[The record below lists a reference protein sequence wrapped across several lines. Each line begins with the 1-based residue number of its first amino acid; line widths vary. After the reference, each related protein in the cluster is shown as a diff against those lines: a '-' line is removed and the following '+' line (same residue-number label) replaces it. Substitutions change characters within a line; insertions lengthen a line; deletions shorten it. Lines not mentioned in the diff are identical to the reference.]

1 MKKSSTLKPSDY
13 ITKGYLDQLMARQTK
28 EFAELV
34 NNALIEAGLKF
45 SEQDKRFDNHDKRF
59 DNHDKRFDNHDKRF
73 DNHDKRF
80 DDIDKNLE
88 EHDKRFDEIDNK
100 FKEHDDKFAELLDLN
115 LELLSEIK
123 GMREEMAVS
132 NYRQSIHSDT
142 LSNHD
147 QRIAILEKFHQN

>member
-45 SEQDKRFDNHDKRF
+45 SEQ
-59 DNHDKRFDNHDKRF
+59 DKRFDNHDKRF